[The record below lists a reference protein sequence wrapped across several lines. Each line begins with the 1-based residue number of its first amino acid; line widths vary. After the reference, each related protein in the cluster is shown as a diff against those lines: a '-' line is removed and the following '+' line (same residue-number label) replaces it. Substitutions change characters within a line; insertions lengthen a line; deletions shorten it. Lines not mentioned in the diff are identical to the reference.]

1 MHLMMILT
9 YDARG
14 VLVYHPVQQ
23 YQTEYAVLKAIS
35 AVSSENLHYSSLL
48 HFA

>member
-1 MHLMMILT
+1 MQLMIILT

-14 VLVYHPVQQ
+14 VLVYHPVQHH
-23 YQTEYAVLKAIS
+23 QTEYAVLKVIS
-35 AVSSENLHYSSLL
+35 AVSSDNLHYSSLH